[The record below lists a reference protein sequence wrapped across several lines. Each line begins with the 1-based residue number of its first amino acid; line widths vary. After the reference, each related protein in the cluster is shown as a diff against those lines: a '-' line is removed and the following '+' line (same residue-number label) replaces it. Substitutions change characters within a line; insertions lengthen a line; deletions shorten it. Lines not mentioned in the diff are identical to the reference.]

1 MIRSILICLWCIF
14 YLGCVP
20 TKVDIVKTGKGIYNP
35 TNPNNVEILKYAP
48 SRPFEEVA
56 TVSAFDFDNRDI
68 AKMHNSIRAKTAP
81 LGADAVILSSEG
93 FMDEDDKIWAKGVA
107 LHYKD
112 GKN

>member
-1 MIRSILICLWCIF
+1 MNRLILAGIATAFLF
-14 YLGCVP
+14 GCVP
-20 TKVDIVKTGKGIYNP
+20 TKVDIVKTGKGVHNP
-35 TNPNNVEILKYAP
+35 TNPNNVEILNSFP
-48 SRPFEEVA
+48 TRPYDEIA

-68 AKMHNSIRAKTAP
+68 AAMHNALRAKTAP
-81 LGADAVILSSEG
+81 LGADAVVLLHEG